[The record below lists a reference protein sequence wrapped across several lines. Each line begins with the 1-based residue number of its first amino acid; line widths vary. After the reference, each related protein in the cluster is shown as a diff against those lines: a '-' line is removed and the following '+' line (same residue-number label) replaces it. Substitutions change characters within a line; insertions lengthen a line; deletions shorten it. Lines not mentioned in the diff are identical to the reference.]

1 MNTERVNTEGHNG
14 NEAGTGQ
21 DPIYIA
27 GPDRSGTTLMY
38 GLLASHPNLSMTRR
52 SNMWR
57 YFYDRYGDLSIDKN
71 MDRCIEDMVRYRKM
85 GHLHPD
91 PKRIRAEFES
101 GPRTYGRLFSI
112 FHMQHARRS
121 GKQRWGDKSLHN
133 EHFADAIFSEF
144 PTARVIH
151 MVRDPRD
158 RYASVSHRHG
168 QRISRVGGVSARWN
182 RSVDAGLRNQRRFPD
197 QYMFVRYE
205 DLATSPED
213 TLLEVCSF
221 IGEEF
226 DERMLDLRGNPD
238 VKASQSNSSFGDL
251 GRRAISTRAIGR
263 FREVLEPEEI
273 AFIQAV
279 SKKGMHRF
287 EYPREGIPVSRLGAR
302 YYVIGFPH
310 ALARMWAWRANAR
323 LRLARGPRLPEA
335 KMLDRPVNTSGAES
349 R

>member
-1 MNTERVNTEGHNG
+1 MNIEEHTGNG
-14 NEAGTGQ
+14 TGSGQ

-57 YFYDRYGDLSIDKN
+57 YFYDRYGDLSIDEN
-71 MDRCIEDMVRYRKM
+71 VDRCIEDMVRYRKM

-101 GPRTYGRLFSI
+101 GPRTYGGLFSI
-112 FHMQHARRS
+112 VHMQHARRS

-133 EHFADAIFSEF
+133 EHFAADIFSEF
-144 PTARVIH
+144 PRARIIH

-168 QRISRVGGVSARWN
+168 QRISRVGGASARWN
-182 RSVDAGLRNQRRFPD
+182 RSVDVGLRNERRFPGR
-197 QYMFVRYE
+197 YMFVRYE
-205 DLATSPED
+205 DLATSPEP

-221 IGEEF
+221 IGEDF
-226 DERMLDLRGNPD
+226 DQRMLDLRSSPD
-238 VKASQSNSSFGDL
+238 IKASQSNSSFGDL
-251 GRRAISTRAIGR
+251 GQRTISTRAIGR
-263 FREVLEPEEI
+263 FKEVLEPEEI

-287 EYPREGIPVSRLGAR
+287 DYPPVDIPASRLEAR
-302 YYVIGFPH
+302 FYVLGFPH

-323 LRLARGPRLPEA
+323 LRFARGARLPEA
-335 KMLDRPVNTSGAES
+335 KMLDRPVNTSETEP